1 MSRSR
6 VRKRVAAVAVWIG
19 LGLAAATAHAQGP
32 QPLLPRDEQRSGLV
46 TRHLAITPNLPHDPD
61 RDDWYVFRR
70 GDRPAD
76 PTHPNWMLNS
86 GLYGLP
92 LKSDCTYSFRPYFQG
107 SEGGCYGPECRKVHW
122 RPLGNLIHPWRP
134 VYSYYSGG
142 SYAPVYDLDPI
153 APGPGPYPFP
163 LLYKRQ
169 HQGG

>member
-1 MSRSR
+1 MVRSSILSAALL
-6 VRKRVAAVAVWIG
+6 VA
-19 LGLAAATAHAQGP
+19 GLAGLRSACAQEP
-32 QPLLPRDEQRSGLV
+32 QPILPSVEQRSGIL
-46 TRHLAITPNLPHDPD
+46 TRHVPFIPNLPHDKD
-61 RDDWYVFRR
+61 RDDWYVTRR
-70 GDRPAD
+70 GDEP
-76 PTHPNWMLNS
+76 PSVKHPNLYCRS

-107 SEGGCYGPECRKVHW
+107 TEGGCYGPECQKVKW
-122 RPLGNLIHPWRP
+122 RPVGNLFHPWRP

-142 SYAPVYDLDPI
+142 SYSPVFDLDPI